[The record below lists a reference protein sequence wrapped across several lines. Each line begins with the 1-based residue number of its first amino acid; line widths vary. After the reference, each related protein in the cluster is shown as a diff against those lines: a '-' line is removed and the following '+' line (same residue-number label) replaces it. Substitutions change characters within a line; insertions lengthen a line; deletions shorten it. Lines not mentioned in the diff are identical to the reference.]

1 MYSPVYSE
9 PPPAYHDIFLLDNPV
24 YDAGTEPAPTLTSWV
39 DYGEDPLLTA
49 CRNNDRDFLTAY
61 GRLSEGIDY
70 LYTNKGKNSQYEDN
84 ISLLHACCYENQPEV
99 VGLLLEWGADP
110 NIKLPESGLTPIEV
124 ACAEGYPEIVS
135 ILAEHLFPHRLDVN
149 AIHHVKSPDYPA
161 DFTLLQLACR
171 SQNVQVVRTLL
182 ANHAD
187 PNLVAP
193 GWGLPPLHLAC
204 AKTVDGEI
212 VSSLLKAKAC
222 VNDRYRKS
230 TALHVLCSA
239 EQSSEEAL
247 RVLLAGKADINA
259 VTSKGLTP
267 LMLAAQNNAQLAQ
280 LLLAEEGVD
289 ATRADCQGWQAI
301 HYAAQS
307 GFDVV
312 INELTNKSAEP
323 DARTDKGVTPLHLA
337 VLEKKEPAIYA
348 LLERGA
354 DPSIKAP
361 VTGYSRAKTCEVTLL
376 LFCYV
381 LFCPITTYALCI
393 SGGCDEFWRDKP
405 IHERYVRIYGQAC
418 CPACCG
424 LSPLDLADEAL
435 RERMTS
441 RVITNQPGAH

>member
-1 MYSPVYSE
+1 MYPPVFSE
-9 PPPAYHDIFLLDNPV
+9 PPPAYHEIFQLDNPI
-24 YDAGTEPAPTLTSWV
+24 YDAGAEPAPTLTYRV

-49 CRNNDRDFLTAY
+49 CRNNDLDFLTACW
-61 GRLSEGIDY
+61 RLSEGIDF
-70 LYTNKGKNSQYEDN
+70 LYTNKGKKSQYEDK

-99 VGLLLEWGADP
+99 LRLLLERGAAA
-110 NIKLPESGLTPIEV
+110 NITLPESGLTPIEV
-124 ACAEGYPEIVS
+124 ACAEGHPEIVS
-135 ILAEHLFPHRLDVN
+135 ILAEYLFPHRLDVN
-149 AIHHVKSPDYPA
+149 AIHHVNSPDYPA

-171 SQNVQVVRTLL
+171 WQNAQVIKTLL

-193 GWGLPPLHLAC
+193 GWCLPPLHLAC

-212 VSSLLKAKAC
+212 VSSLLDAKAC
-222 VNDRYRKS
+222 VSTRYRKS

-239 EQSSEEAL
+239 KQSSEEAL

-289 ATRADCQGWQAI
+289 ATKADCQGWQAI

-312 INELTNKSAEP
+312 INELTNKGAEP
-323 DARTDKGVTPLHLA
+323 DARTGKGVTPLHLA

-348 LLERGA
+348 LLEHGA
-354 DPSIKAP
+354 DQSIKAP

-376 LFCYV
+376 MFCCV
-381 LFCPITTYALCI
+381 LVCPLTTYALCI
-393 SGGCDEFWRDKP
+393 TGGCDEFWRDKP
-405 IHERYVRIYGQAC
+405 IHERYVRMYGQAC

-424 LSPLDLADEAL
+424 LSPLDLADEVL
-435 RERMTS
+435 QERMTS

>member
-1 MYSPVYSE
+1 MYPPVVSE
-9 PPPAYHDIFLLDNPV
+9 SPPAYHDIFLLDNPI
-24 YDAGTEPAPTLTSWV
+24 YDAGAEPAPTPSLRV

-49 CRNNDRDFLTAY
+49 CRNNDRDFLTAC
-61 GRLSEGIDY
+61 GRLREGINY
-70 LYTNKGKNSQYEDN
+70 LYTNKGKKSHCEDN
-84 ISLLHACCYENQPEV
+84 ISLLHACCDENQPEV
-99 VGLLLEWGADP
+99 LGLLLEWGADP
-110 NIKLPESGLTPIEV
+110 NIKLPKSGLTPIEV
-124 ACAEGYPEIVS
+124 ACAEGHPEIVS
-135 ILAEHLFPHRLDVN
+135 ILAEYLFPHRLDVN

-171 SQNVQVVRTLL
+171 SQNAQVVKTLL

-193 GWGLPPLHLAC
+193 GWHLPPLHLAC
-204 AKTVDGEI
+204 AKTVDGET

-222 VNDRYRKS
+222 VNTRYRKS
-230 TALHVLCSA
+230 TALHVLCGA
-239 EQSSEEAL
+239 KQSSEEAL
-247 RVLLAGKADINA
+247 RVMLAGEADINA

-280 LLLAEEGVD
+280 LLLGQEGVN
-289 ATRADCQGWQAI
+289 AVKADCQGWQAI

-312 INELTNKSAEP
+312 INELTNKGAEP

-337 VLEKKEPAIYA
+337 VLKKKEPAIYA
-348 LLERGA
+348 LLEHGA

-361 VTGYSRAKTCEVTLL
+361 VTGYSRAKTCEVTLF
-376 LFCYV
+376 LFCYL
-381 LFCPITTYALCI
+381 LFCPIASYGLGL

-405 IHERYVRIYGQAC
+405 IHERYVRMYGQGC

-424 LSPLDLADEAL
+424 LSPLDLADEGL
-435 RERMTS
+435 QERMTS
-441 RVITNQPGAH
+441 RVITNQPGTN

>member
-1 MYSPVYSE
+1 MYPVISE
-9 PPPAYHDIFLLDNPV
+9 PPPAYDDIFPFGNPV
-24 YDAGTEPAPTLTSWV
+24 YDAGVEPAPTLTSRV

-49 CRNNDRDFLTAY
+49 CRNNDRDFLIAC

-70 LYTNKGKNSQYEDN
+70 LYTNKGKKSQYDDK

-99 VGLLLEWGADP
+99 LALLLEWGADP
-110 NIKLPESGLTPIEV
+110 NITLPASGLTPIEV
-124 ACAEGYPEIVS
+124 ACAEGHPEIVS
-135 ILAEHLFPHRLDVN
+135 ILAEYLFPHRLDVN
-149 AIHHVKSPDYPA
+149 AIHHVTSPAYPA

-171 SQNVQVVRTLL
+171 WQNAQVIKTLL
-182 ANHAD
+182 ANNAD

-212 VSSLLKAKAC
+212 VSSLLEAKAC
-222 VNDRYRKS
+222 VNTRHRKS

-289 ATRADCQGWQAI
+289 ATKTDCQGWQAI

-307 GFDVV
+307 GFDDV
-312 INELTNKSAEP
+312 INELTNKGAEP

-337 VLEKKEPAIYA
+337 VLGKKEPAIYA
-348 LLERGA
+348 LLEHGA

-361 VTGYSRAKTCEVTLL
+361 VTGYSWAKTCEFTLL
-376 LFCYV
+376 LFCSV
-381 LFCPITTYALCI
+381 LCCPISIYALCI

-405 IHERYVRIYGQAC
+405 IHERCVRMCGQTC

-424 LSPLDLADEAL
+424 LSPLELADEGL
-435 RERMTS
+435 QERMTS